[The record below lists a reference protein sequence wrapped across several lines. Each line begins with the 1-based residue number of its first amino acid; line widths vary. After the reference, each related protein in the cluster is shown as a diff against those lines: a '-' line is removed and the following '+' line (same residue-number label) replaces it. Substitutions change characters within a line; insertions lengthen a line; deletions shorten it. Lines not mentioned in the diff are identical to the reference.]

1 MNTWPFALLFALPFA
16 LMAMLM
22 AVDEGHFHRKRGLG
36 RFEALGHPA
45 DALSVALPLA
55 LAAFAPRETP
65 WLVAFVVLALFSCVF
80 VTKDEG
86 VHLKECPPAE
96 QRLHA
101 LLFMLHPLVFF
112 AAHRLWAARAAGSN
126 ASTWILRVEVLA
138 VTLVGIY
145 QLLAWRKA
153 WLPTRET

>member
-1 MNTWPFALLFALPFA
+1 MSPWLLAAPFG
-16 LMAMLM
+16 LMAALM

-55 LAAFAPRETP
+55 LATFAPLETA
-65 WLVAFVVLALFSCVF
+65 WLVAFIVLALFSCLF

-86 VHLKECPPAE
+86 VHLAECPPAE

-101 LLFMLHPLVFF
+101 LLFMLHPLVFL
-112 AAHRLWAARAAGSN
+112 AAAELWSARAAGSGPG
-126 ASTWILRVEVLA
+126 AGILR
-138 VTLVGIY
+138 T
-145 QLLAWRKA
+145 QLLAVALVGAYQLFAWRNA

>member
-1 MNTWPFALLFALPFA
+1 MNTWLLTSPFA
-16 LMAMLM
+16 LMAVLM
-22 AVDEGHFHRKRGLG
+22 AVDEGHFHRQRGLG

-55 LAAFAPRETP
+55 LAAFAPLGIP

-86 VHLKECPPAE
+86 VHLAECPPAE

-112 AAHRLWAARAAGSN
+112 TAHRLWAVRAGGS
-126 ASTWILRVEVLA
+126 AVSGWILRMELLA

-145 QLLAWRKA
+145 QLFAWRKA